1 MDTSTFSN
9 LSIDETRL
17 PDIEQLDWQPLSPK
31 YMLINLRINLIGTLL
46 LTAIWAALLF
56 QPFWTISPHLEPLIL
71 WIGTGL
77 TLLGLL
83 FSVHGRCAD
92 PCKAYAL
99 REHDV
104 SFQSGL
110 FFRKSVTQP
119 ILRIQHIE
127 LKRGPIERRI
137 GLATLQV
144 FSAGGVMHTFEIPG
158 LPLSTA
164 KSLRQFI
171 LQHKDTRNH
180 G

>member
-9 LSIDETRL
+9 LSIDEAKL
-17 PDIEQLDWQPLSPK
+17 PDIEQLDWQSLSPK
-31 YMLINLRINLIGTLL
+31 YMPVNLRINLISTLL
-46 LTAIWAALLF
+46 LTAIWSALLF
-56 QPFWTISPHLEPLIL
+56 QPFWPINQAIESILL
-71 WIGTGL
+71 WIGGGL
-77 TLLGLL
+77 TALGLL
-83 FSVHGRCAD
+83 FSVHGRFAD

-99 REHDV
+99 REHDL
-104 SFQSGL
+104 SYRSGL
-110 FFRKSVTQP
+110 FFRKSITQP

-127 LKRGPIERRI
+127 LKRGPIERRV

>member
-9 LSIDETRL
+9 LSIDEHQL
-17 PDIEQLDWQPLSPK
+17 PGIEQLDWQPLSPK
-31 YMLINLRINLIGTLL
+31 YMPVNLRINLLGTLL
-46 LTAIWAALLF
+46 FTALWAALLF
-56 QPFWTISPHLEPLIL
+56 QPFWPVSASVEPLLL
-71 WIGTGL
+71 WIGIGL
-77 TLLGLL
+77 TSLGLL
-83 FSVHGRCAD
+83 LSVHGRFAD
-92 PCKAYAL
+92 PCKGYAL

-104 SFQSGL
+104 SFRTGL
-110 FFRKSVTQP
+110 FFKKSITQP

-127 LKRGPIERRI
+127 LKRGPIERKI

-171 LQHKDTRNH
+171 LQHKETRHH

>member
-9 LSIDETRL
+9 LSIDQSQL
-17 PDIEQLDWQPLSPK
+17 PSIEQLDWLPLSQK
-31 YMLINLRINLIGTLL
+31 YMPVNLRISLLSTLL
-46 LTAIWAALLF
+46 LTMFWSALLF
-56 QPFWTISPHLEPLIL
+56 QPFWPVSSQLEPLIL
-71 WIGTGL
+71 WLGGCL
-77 TLLGLL
+77 TTLGLL
-83 FSVHGRCAD
+83 LSVHGRFAD
-92 PCKAYAL
+92 PCKGYAL
-99 REHDV
+99 REHDI
-104 SFQSGL
+104 SYRCGL
-110 FFRKSVTQP
+110 FFKKSITQP

-127 LKRGPIERRI
+127 LKRGPIERKI